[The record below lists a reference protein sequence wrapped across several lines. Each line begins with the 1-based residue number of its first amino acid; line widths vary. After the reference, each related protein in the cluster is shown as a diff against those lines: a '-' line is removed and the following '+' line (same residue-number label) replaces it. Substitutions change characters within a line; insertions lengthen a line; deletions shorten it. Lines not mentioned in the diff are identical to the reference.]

1 MHASLFSKEQTN
13 AASFNFR
20 ISSSVGT
27 SPDLTSNLI
36 SATGGISFSLLAA
49 ATLTSEINKS

>member
-13 AASFNFR
+13 AASFSFR

-36 SATGGISFSLLAA
+36 SATGGISFSLFAA
-49 ATLTSEINKS
+49 VTLKLKL